1 MLYVDASL
9 CYTPKNGENFKKI
22 IMVGVS
28 DTKIPEGEADT
39 LTSDYES
46 ALVVF

>member
-1 MLYVDASL
+1 MWMLLFATL
-9 CYTPKNGENFKKI
+9 LENGENFKKI

-39 LTSDYES
+39 LTSDYGS

>member
-1 MLYVDASL
+1 MWMLLFATL
-9 CYTPKNGENFKKI
+9 LANRENFKKI